1 MHKLSTLLFIDLGV
15 PKGKM
20 KVNTKG
26 KLLLPI
32 FFFVSFSYL
41 SLCAENDEVV
51 KYQRQLANLV
61 INVRYKATNFIFFL
75 YEGYEFQ

>member
-1 MHKLSTLLFIDLGV
+1 MLFIDLGV

-20 KVNTKG
+20 KVIQKV

-41 SLCAENDEVV
+41 SLCPENNEVV
-51 KYQRQLANLV
+51 KYQRQLTNLG
-61 INVRYKATNFIFFL
+61 INVSYKATNLIFF
-75 YEGYEFQ
+75 